1 MQPKIPLPIRILLA
15 DDQQIVLLGLEKL
28 ISDKNP
34 PMEIVGSASNI
45 DDAKRLVAANKPD
58 ILLLN
63 IYLGETESIEFIP
76 DFIKNE
82 KTRVVIFTEIR
93 DSEIIDRAVFAGA
106 CGVVNKAESAQ
117 TILKAIR
124 KVHEGELW
132 LDRNSTSRILVELSR
147 AGEKSPPDLEA
158 EKIFTLT
165 RKERA
170 IVRTFAQETCS
181 LQNKQIAAKLS
192 ISEHTLRNHLTSIFS
207 KLEVTNRF
215 DLFMFAKRHHQLP
228 DSDNSS
234 SSSFK
239 R

>member
-1 MQPKIPLPIRILLA
+1 MQLKNPSPVRVLLV

-28 ISDKNP
+28 IDDMKP
-34 PMEIVGSASNI
+34 QMEVVGSANNI
-45 DDAKRLVAANKPD
+45 VDAQRLVAEKQPD

-63 IYLGETESIEFIP
+63 IYLGESECINYIP

-82 KTRVVIFTEIR
+82 HTCVVIFTEIR
-93 DSEIIDRAVFAGA
+93 DSEVIDRAVFAGA
-106 CGVVNKAESAQ
+106 RGVVNKTESAQ
-117 TILKAIR
+117 NILKAIR
-124 KVHEGELW
+124 KVRDGELW

-158 EKIFTLT
+158 EKIFSLT

-215 DLFMFAKRHHQLP
+215 DLFMFAKRHHQP
-228 DSDNSS
+228 DLENSS